1 MHISVLS
8 GKDIADS
15 DTLHTPGVVVV
26 NSYLAG
32 KYWPGEDPIGKRI
45 TFGNPQ
51 DNPAWLTVVGV
62 VKNTARSQ
70 WISPPEEEVFLPYLQ
85 NPLYIESPT
94 APYAYLT
101 LVVRTSG
108 DPAALLPSIR
118 AAIRSLDKSVPIS
131 EVETMDKVVSE
142 STAQS
147 RFYLVLLSVFAIVA
161 VILAGVGIYGVMSY
175 SVSRRTQEIGI
186 RMSLGA
192 QPQDVLKLVVV
203 HGMIQ
208 AISGIVVGL
217 AGALALTR
225 LMRGLLY
232 GTRATDPMTFT
243 TVATLLSAVAIA
255 ASYIPARR
263 ATKVDPMVALR
274 DE

>member
-1 MHISVLS
+1 
-8 GKDIADS
+8 
-15 DTLHTPGVVVV
+15 
-26 NSYLAG
+26 
-32 KYWPGEDPIGKRI
+32 
-45 TFGNPQ
+45 
-51 DNPAWLTVVGV
+51 
-62 VKNTARSQ
+62 
-70 WISPPEEEVFLPYLQ
+70 
-85 NPLYIESPT
+85 
-94 APYAYLT
+94 
-101 LVVRTSG
+101 
-108 DPAALLPSIR
+108 
-118 AAIRSLDKSVPIS
+118 
-131 EVETMDKVVSE
+131 MDEVVSE

-147 RFYLVLLSVFAIVA
+147 RFYLVLLGVFAIVA

-203 HGMIQ
+203 HGIMQ
-208 AISGIVVGL
+208 AISGVVVGL
-217 AGALALTR
+217 VGALALTR

-243 TVATLLSAVAIA
+243 AVATLLSMVAIA
-255 ASYIPARR
+255 ASYLPARR